1 MFLRRNRKNINGVDY
16 ECWTLVESIRTA
28 KGPRQRIVATL
39 GKLPGLDKEEL
50 IGWEHIR
57 EVIDGKQ
64 RLKGSFFEQEPE
76 VPEWAEVRLR
86 NVSIERLRQFG
97 DVYLGLLLW
106 KKLMLDDIFEK
117 IEDSGKETIPWSA
130 MHCILTI
137 ARFCNPSS
145 ELKISDSWYEKTAL
159 EDFLGAGVDKVNET
173 RLYRALDNIIA
184 RKDEVCRHLQER
196 YRDLFGTDFE
206 FLIYDVT
213 SVYFEGQSKD
223 NPQAKRGYSRD
234 HRPDCLQVCIGLVVT
249 IEGLPTGYEV
259 FDGNRHDATTLE
271 DMVDLMEKKYGKP
284 NRVWVLDRGMVS
296 EENIQYLQ
304 ERNAR
309 YIVGT
314 PRSMLKKFEAQLTEK
329 DYKEV
334 EPEIEVKIAR
344 HPEYNDEEFIIC
356 RSNARA
362 QKDRSILEKQE
373 KRLFRQLE
381 KIRLS
386 IQKGRLRNAGQA
398 ERRIGKWLGKYERA
412 EQLFDVRLTYDKK
425 ELKDLEIKPRPE
437 RRQWAQKAYGSYLL
451 RTNIAEEDPAR
462 LWKMYMHLNQAENA
476 FRMTKSNLGLRPIF
490 HQKEHRVQAH
500 IFICFLALA
509 MLKSLELWMNSS
521 GLGRS
526 PQKLLEEMRQIRSM
540 DVVLPIKDRGTIRL
554 RVVNKPE
561 EHVRVLLHKMGIK
574 LPNRAKIIQNVVEK
588 IGV

>member
-1 MFLRRNRKNINGVDY
+1 
-16 ECWTLVESIRTA
+16 
-28 KGPRQRIVATL
+28 
-39 GKLPGLDKEEL
+39 
-50 IGWEHIR
+50 
-57 EVIDGKQ
+57 
-64 RLKGSFFEQEPE
+64 
-76 VPEWAEVRLR
+76 
-86 NVSIERLRQFG
+86 
-97 DVYLGLLLW
+97 
-106 KKLMLDDIFEK
+106 
-117 IEDSGKETIPWSA
+117 
-130 MHCILTI
+130 
-137 ARFCNPSS
+137 
-145 ELKISDSWYEKTAL
+145 
-159 EDFLGAGVDKVNET
+159 
-173 RLYRALDNIIA
+173 
-184 RKDEVCRHLQER
+184 
-196 YRDLFGTDFE
+196 
-206 FLIYDVT
+206 
-213 SVYFEGQSKD
+213 
-223 NPQAKRGYSRD
+223 
-234 HRPDCLQVCIGLVVT
+234 
-249 IEGLPTGYEV
+249 
-259 FDGNRHDATTLE
+259 
-271 DMVDLMEKKYGKP
+271 
-284 NRVWVLDRGMVS
+284 MVS